1 MAGLSGSGAIDLLNG
16 ARNNW
21 THLSAHSA
29 DPLATGA
36 NEIGSV
42 TRQAIT
48 WDSGGPVTSGTTCRL
63 DTDAAIVFTNTSGSP
78 VTITHVG
85 FWTASSSGTFKDS
98 IALSTSKTLQQ
109 NETVTIATNQLAIT
123 LPVSA

>member
-16 ARNNW
+16 ARTGW
-21 THLSAHSA
+21 THLSAHTA
-29 DPLATGA
+29 DPSATGA
-36 NEIGSV
+36 NEAANV

-48 WDSGGPVTSGTTCRL
+48 WDALPVTTGTTCRL
-63 DTDAAIVFTNTSGSP
+63 DTDGAIVFTNTGGSS

-98 IALSTSKTLQQ
+98 IALSTAKTLAQ
-109 NETVTIATNQLAIT
+109 NETVTIAANQLAIT